1 MKTCLNLNVLLA
13 RVLAHAVG
21 NSLLIPWLAFPKP
34 LALLFPDRLVRPIA
48 DHHNFHEDQ
57 PFARSTAVVQLAD
70 ILCRAEALGR
80 AGDRKIPRLN
90 PAALEILGMA
100 IDDVLGVMERMSEE
114 MRDIR
119 RV

>member
-1 MKTCLNLNVLLA
+1 MPVLFVEA
-13 RVLAHAVG
+13 EEHVLGAHHGHFAG
-21 NSLLIPWLAFPKP
+21 WLLEKWGL
-34 LALLFPDRLVRPIA
+34 PDRLVRPIA
-48 DHHNFHEDQ
+48 DHHNFQEDQ
-57 PFARSTAVVQLAD
+57 PFARSTAVVHLAD

-80 AGDRKIPRLN
+80 GGDRKIPRLN